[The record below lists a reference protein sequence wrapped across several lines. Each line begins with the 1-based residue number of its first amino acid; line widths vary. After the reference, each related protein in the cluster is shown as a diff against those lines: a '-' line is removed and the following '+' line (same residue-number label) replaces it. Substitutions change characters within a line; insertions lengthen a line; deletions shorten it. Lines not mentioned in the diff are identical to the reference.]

1 MTTPTLE
8 PETTEPTIK
17 PFNETLKM
25 AAYGANNSR
34 KTLQIGHL
42 IEAYGAENVGI
53 ISCEHGLNTI
63 GSLLDERYI
72 RVVDNRDELRKA
84 YAWAKETFTGTNQ
97 WVCVDGGTRVIQWL
111 HNDVFGTAQRA
122 YEAVLNGTPKK
133 NLPPDLRPYAA
144 FVTSNDELDT
154 GRLWGRLG
162 TEAERLLDGFVKLPS
177 NLYWTFWEE
186 LTSID
191 QYRKG
196 VPWKPDTPGNLS
208 FGAIKGAF
216 DFIFRLVPQGESST
230 AYFRNPP
237 GNNENYGKT
246 RDDWRAGVR
255 VPDSMPNF
263 NLAELVKL
271 IRNDRTV
278 TLTGVRATG
287 EVGSVTANSSIQLK

>member
-1 MTTPTLE
+1 ME
-8 PETTEPTIK
+8 AVKPEVSAEVVIK

-42 IEAYGAENVGI
+42 IETFGVQNVGI
-53 ISCEHGLNTI
+53 ISCERGLNTI
-63 GSLLDERYI
+63 KSLLDERYI
-72 RVVDNRDELRKA
+72 KVVDNKAQLRD
-84 YAWAKETFTGTNQ
+84 AWKWAADNFTTPSQ
-97 WVCVDGGTRVIQWL
+97 WVCVDGGTRTIQWL
-111 HNDVFGTAQRA
+111 YNDVFGTAQRA

-133 NLPPDLRPYAA
+133 NLAPDLRAYAA
-144 FVTSNDELDT
+144 FITSNEELDT

-162 TEAERLLDGFVKLPS
+162 TEAERLLDSFVKLPS
-177 NLYWTFWEE
+177 NQYWTFWEE

-246 RDDWRAGVR
+246 RDDWRGGIRIPDRVAGFR
-255 VPDSMPNF
+255 LDR
-263 NLAELVKL
+263 LVQL
-271 IRNDRTV
+271 
-278 TLTGVRATG
+278 LTGAITTDEYNNSKQATNEG
-287 EVGSVTANSSIQLK
+287 DGQ

>member
-1 MTTPTLE
+1 MVAELKE
-8 PETTEPTIK
+8 VADFK
-17 PFNETLKM
+17 PFAETLKI

-34 KTLQIGHL
+34 KTLQIGYL
-42 IEAYGAENVGI
+42 IEAYGPENVGI

-72 RVVDNRDELRKA
+72 KVVDNRDDLRKA
-84 YAWAKETFTGTNQ
+84 YGWAKETFTSPSQ

-111 HNDVFGTAQRA
+111 HNEVFGTAERTYQA
-122 YEAVLNGTPKK
+122 ILNGTPKA
-133 NLPPDLRPYAA
+133 NLPPDLRA
-144 FVTSNDELDT
+144 FAGYVTSNSELDT

-216 DFIFRLVPQGESST
+216 DFIFRLVPQGDAST

-255 VPDSMPNF
+255 VPDVVPSFRLDRLVDLLKQRITIDEF
-263 NLAELVKL
+263 NKPQV
-271 IRNDRTV
+271 
-278 TLTGVRATG
+278 
-287 EVGSVTANSSIQLK
+287 

>member
-1 MTTPTLE
+1 MVATKQEVTPSVE
-8 PETTEPTIK
+8 PSAEPAVK
-17 PFNETLKM
+17 PFAETLKI

-42 IEAYGAENVGI
+42 IETYGAANVGI

-72 RVVDNRDELRKA
+72 RVVDSRDDLRKA
-84 YAWAKETFTGTNQ
+84 YGWAKETFTSPSQ

-111 HNDVFGTAQRA
+111 HNEVFGTAQRA
-122 YEAVLNGTPKK
+122 YEAVLNGVPKK
-133 NLPPDLRPYAA
+133 NLPADLRPYAA

-216 DFIFRLVPQGESST
+216 DFIFRLVPQGEAST

-246 RDDWRAGVR
+246 RDDWRAGIR
-255 VPDSMPNF
+255 VPDVVPGFRLDRLVGLLKQTMTIHEF
-263 NLAELVKL
+263 NNNQQPTNKQG
-271 IRNDRTV
+271 D
-278 TLTGVRATG
+278 
-287 EVGSVTANSSIQLK
+287 

>member
-1 MTTPTLE
+1 MAAKPAEVE
-8 PETTEPTIK
+8 PMVEVK

-42 IEAYGAENVGI
+42 IETFGAENVGI
-53 ISCEHGLNTI
+53 ISCERGLNTI
-63 GSLLDERYI
+63 RSLLDERYI
-72 RVVDNRDELRKA
+72 KVVDNKQQLRD
-84 YAWAKETFTGTNQ
+84 AWKWASDTFDTHQ
-97 WVCVDGGTRVIQWL
+97 WVCVDGGTRTIQWL
-111 HNDVFGTAQRA
+111 YNDVFGTAQRA
-122 YEAVLNGTPKK
+122 YETVLNGTPKK
-133 NLPPDLRPYAA
+133 NLPPDLRVYAA
-144 FVTSNDELDT
+144 FITSNDELDT

-162 TEAERLLDGFVKLPS
+162 TEAERLLDSFVKLPS
-177 NLYWTFWEE
+177 NQYWTFWEE

-216 DFIFRLVPQGESST
+216 DFIFRLIPQGESST

-246 RDDWRAGVR
+246 RDDWRGGVR
-255 VPDSMPNF
+255 IPDRVGDF
-263 NLAELVKL
+263 RLDRLVQL
-271 IRNDRTV
+271 
-278 TLTGVRATG
+278 LTGVITTDEFNKQPTTNEG
-287 EVGSVTANSSIQLK
+287 ESNQ